1 MGIGSIISLFGGLGA
16 FLFGMHYM
24 GEGLNLAA
32 GSKMKDLL
40 EKLTR
45 KPIMGFLIGTVVTV
59 VIQSS
64 SATTVMVMGFINAG
78 IMDLAQATGVI
89 MGANIGTTITSILI
103 AMDISALAP
112 LCIAIGALMLLY
124 AKRKRTKY
132 IGQVILGFG
141 LLFQGLKTMSSAMS
155 PLKDSPVFQKF
166 IMNATNPILGFV
178 VGVLLCAILQSS
190 SASVG
195 ILQALAMQG
204 LMPLRFAAFLVCGI
218 NVGSSTPPLLSAL
231 NAKNNAK
238 RAAFIYLIYNLVGAV
253 IFMPIV
259 MITPLTNL
267 LENTIAAPALQVSAF
282 HILFKVVTALVLLP
296 LTNQVVKLTY
306 SFIPKQA
313 HESAFRLEYIDKN
326 LVGNPNVTI
335 LQVSKEIGRMVDLI
349 RDSFKTAID
358 GLATGDLSADGKIRD
373 NEEVLDFLTGEISS
387 YLMQAN
393 NRRLPYN
400 VAHFMGSCFQAIN
413 DLEQIGDHCVKIWVQ
428 NEKNVDAKIS
438 YSDQAIQ
445 ELHTI
450 YGECSQLLEE
460 VMPHFLNRTMT
471 EDLYRDIRSKE
482 TDIIRDANIAEAGHL
497 KRVHDGDCTF
507 EQGLTFIEALNS
519 INRIANHL
527 SSIADELLLSSQACS
542 AGYELLLFHKPVLP
556 VTNFRFFTSLFCRL
570 RTSAFSQ
577 ACSAGYELPLF
588 HKPVLPVTSFV
599 FCHKPKA

>member
-400 VAHFMGSCFQAIN
+400 VAHSMGSCFQAIN

-527 SSIADELLLSSQACS
+527 SSIAEVGHDEDSRLLAESTMS
-542 AGYELLLFHKPVLP
+542 GYLV
-556 VTNFRFFTSLFCRL
+556 
-570 RTSAFSQ
+570 
-577 ACSAGYELPLF
+577 
-588 HKPVLPVTSFV
+588 
-599 FCHKPKA
+599 

>member
-1 MGIGSIISLFGGLGA
+1 MGIGSIISLLGGLGA

-400 VAHFMGSCFQAIN
+400 VAHSMGSCFQAIN

-527 SSIADELLLSSQACS
+527 SSIAEVGHDEDSRLLAESTMS
-542 AGYELLLFHKPVLP
+542 GYLV
-556 VTNFRFFTSLFCRL
+556 
-570 RTSAFSQ
+570 
-577 ACSAGYELPLF
+577 
-588 HKPVLPVTSFV
+588 
-599 FCHKPKA
+599 